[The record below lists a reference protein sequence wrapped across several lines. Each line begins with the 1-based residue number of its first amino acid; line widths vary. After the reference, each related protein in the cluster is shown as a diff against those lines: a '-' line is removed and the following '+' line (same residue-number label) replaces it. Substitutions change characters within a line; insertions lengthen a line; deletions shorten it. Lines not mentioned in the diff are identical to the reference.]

1 MGTLES
7 SALTRLRENG
17 TAQYGPALKA
27 WKEEGGKVMGLMYAY
42 VPEEIFTAAGMVPYR
57 LRAFDSTS
65 SALANGR
72 FMELNCSLVRHFYD
86 EMKRGGF
93 SFCDG
98 FVTANACDHERRLYD
113 NALATLGVPF
123 AAMVNFPKKTGPEQV
138 DFYAA
143 GLRHL
148 IDAMESHFGVAVTE
162 EALRGAIDEHN
173 RVRGLQRALYGLQR
187 RECPPLTG
195 ADMMAVMLAQTTMPI
210 GDYAAL
216 LEELVTDCA
225 SAPGI
230 GDYQMRVLVYGG
242 ELDSIALIEAIESQG
257 ALVVGDYLGYGY
269 RACRKDVPDTG
280 DALHDLAEHIVMMRP
295 DPRQFG
301 TARTRQSLVRALMAD
316 CGAEGVIFPA
326 IPLCDYWGWEQHNF
340 ALFAKEE
347 GVPVLNLDTEYKFNG
362 EGQIKT
368 RVQAFVETNGRR

>member
-86 EMKRGGF
+86 ETKRGGF

-113 NALATLGVPF
+113 NALATLDVPF
-123 AAMVNFPKKTGPEQV
+123 AAIVNFPKKPGEAQV
-138 DFYAA
+138 EFYAT
-143 GLRHL
+143 GLRRL
-148 IDAMESHFGVAVTE
+148 IGEIEDRFATTIGEKE
-162 EALRGAIDEHN
+162 LRGAIEQHN
-173 RVRGLQRALYGLQR
+173 RARQLQRTLYELR
-187 RECPPLTG
+187 REERPPITG
-195 ADMMAVMLAQTTMPI
+195 ADMLAVMLAETSMPI
-210 GDYAAL
+210 GDYVTL
-216 LEELVTDCA
+216 LKELVADCA
-225 SAPGI
+225 EAPGI
-230 GDYQMRVLVYGG
+230 DDYQMRAFLYGG
-242 ELDSIALIEAIESQG
+242 EIDSVAFVEAVESQG

-269 RACRKDVPDTG
+269 RACVQDVPDMG
-280 DALHDLAEHIVMMRP
+280 DAVRDLAEHMVMMRP

-301 TARTRQSLVRALMAD
+301 TAVRRQRLVRDRMAD
-316 CGAEGVIFPA
+316 CAADGVIFPA

-347 GVPVLNLDTEYKFNG
+347 GIPVLNLDTEYKFNG